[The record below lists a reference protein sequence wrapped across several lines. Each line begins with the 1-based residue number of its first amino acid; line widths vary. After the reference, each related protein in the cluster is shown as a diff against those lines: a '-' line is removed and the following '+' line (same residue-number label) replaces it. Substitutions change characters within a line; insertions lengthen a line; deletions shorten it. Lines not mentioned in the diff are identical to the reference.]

1 MASPTTSALQVKLEE
16 QLTCSVCLD
25 LYTNPRTLPCLHSF
39 CQQCL
44 ENLPQDPQGDLYFIS
59 CPTCRHRTQLPKQGT
74 TGFPVAFQ
82 LNNLQEIY
90 NLFKKMSNTQELK
103 CDNCGIANAASHC
116 KECEQFLCQECIDM
130 HNKWS
135 RFVNHKITGLD
146 EVASSAMKL
155 LPPPSKEVT
164 TNCSSHHK
172 PLEIFCEQ
180 CELLIC
186 HDCIVRVH
194 KDHDYDLVAES
205 YTKHRT
211 RLESKRKP
219 FCEQIHAVSNVIT
232 ALTNRENE
240 IKEQGEAVE
249 EEIHTMVEQV
259 IDLLHQ
265 TKRQLIREVDTVIG
279 CKLQQ
284 LSQQKEMAEASLR
297 ELNDNDDFIRQQ
309 LKESSPQ
316 QFLMSLKKVMEC
328 IVKQVNID
336 ALQPSEVAN
345 IQFFKDSSVFDGVS
359 HIGDVVFYSPK
370 CIQKCTVKKIDHTQ
384 LMKKGKIPLS
394 LQFLDSS
401 LLSVPLASLSCS
413 IEPVATGKPVTTVI
427 TNTAHPGVYTIHCQ
441 SMING
446 RHQIIVRVNDIDIGS
461 TSMMIPF
468 SPYVDNI
475 SPVFIVPEL
484 LNKPFGIA
492 IMSNKD
498 GCILVTE
505 RDGKCVTMLDKN
517 RKKVKSIGEGGAKVK
532 FNFPRGLAI
541 TPDNNILVADYNR
554 IQMISLEGNCL
565 KIVNELGP
573 LESIYSWDVAVSPV
587 NGLIYV
593 TDYGNHR
600 IVILNSDLTYFS
612 HFGRKG
618 SAKGDF
624 DKPKRIAIDKEGL
637 VYVTDFNNHR
647 VQVFTPNGQFLSTF
661 GTQGSAPG
669 QLYLPEG
676 IVINNDLVYIAES
689 GTHRVS
695 IFTTEGHFVR
705 CFGEKGSGE
714 TQFICPNGVTLDS
727 EGRLYICDYNNY
739 RLVVY

>member
-1 MASPTTSALQVKLEE
+1 M
-16 QLTCSVCLD
+16 
-25 LYTNPRTLPCLHSF
+25 
-39 CQQCL
+39 
-44 ENLPQDPQGDLYFIS
+44 
-59 CPTCRHRTQLPKQGT
+59 CRHRTQLPEQGA

-90 NLFKKMSNTQELK
+90 NLFKKVSKAQELK
-103 CDNCGIANAASHC
+103 CDNCGTDNAASHC

-146 EVASSAMKL
+146 EVASSAMNL
-155 LPPPSKEVT
+155 LPLPSKEVT

-194 KDHDYDLVAES
+194 KDHDYDLVVDS
-205 YTKHRT
+205 YTKHHK

-219 FCEQIHAVSNVIT
+219 FCEQIDAVSNTVT

-240 IKEQGEAVE
+240 IKEQGESIK
-249 EEIHTMVEQV
+249 EEIRTMVEQV

-279 CKLQQ
+279 SKLQV
-284 LSQQKEMAEASLR
+284 LSQQKEMAEACLC
-297 ELNDNDDFIRQQ
+297 ELNNNDDFIRQQ

-316 QFLMSLKKVMEC
+316 QFLMSLNKMMEYV
-328 IVKQVNID
+328 VKQVNVD
-336 ALQPSEVAN
+336 AFQPSEVAN
-345 IQFFKDSSVFDGVS
+345 AQFFKDNSVIDGAS

-370 CIQKCTVKKIDHTQ
+370 CVQQCTVKKIDCTQ
-384 LMKKGKIPLS
+384 LTKKGKIPLS

-401 LLSVPLASLSCS
+401 LLAVPLASLSCS
-413 IEPVATGKPVTTVI
+413 VEPVATGKPITAVI
-427 TNTAHPGVYTIHCQ
+427 TTTANPGVYTIHCK
-441 SMING
+441 STING
-446 RHQIIVRVNDIDIGS
+446 RHQIIVRVNDVDIS
-461 TSMMIPF
+461 SISMMIPF

-475 SPVFIVPEL
+475 VPVFIVHEV

-492 IMSNKD
+492 IMTNKD
-498 GCILVTE
+498 GYILVTE

-517 RKKVKSIGEGGAKVK
+517 RKKVKSLGEEGAKVK

-554 IQMISLEGNCL
+554 IQMISLEGDCL
-565 KIVNELGP
+565 KIVNESGP
-573 LESIYSWDVAVSPV
+573 LESIYSWDVAVSPI

-600 IVILNSDLTYFS
+600 ILILNSDLTYFS
-612 HFGRKG
+612 HFGRRG
-618 SAKGDF
+618 LAKGEF
-624 DKPKRIAIDKEGL
+624 DKPKRIAVDKEGL
-637 VYVTDFNNHR
+637 VYVTDFHNHR
-647 VQVFTPNGQFLSTF
+647 VQIFTPNGQFLSTF

-689 GTHRVS
+689 GTHRIS
-695 IFTTEGHFVR
+695 IFTTDGHFVR

-714 TQFICPNGVTLDS
+714 TQFICPNGVTLDN
-727 EGRLYICDYNNY
+727 EGRLYICDYNNK